1 MQQQSGRTAIIAAA
15 TSLGFAA
22 VPLDGSFDE
31 PPNRAHYCQQGEAAP
46 MRQLATK
53 VLIAGGGPVGLTVA
67 MDLAWRGI
75 PVLVLESRAPG
86 EPPSVKC
93 NHVSARTMEIFRRL
107 GVVQAVRNTGLPAD
121 YPNDVAFRT
130 TTTGTELSRIP
141 IPCRADRYTA
151 AGGPDTWWP
160 TPEPPHRINQ
170 IYLEPVLFAH
180 AKSMPNVRILNR
192 IQLTGF
198 EQGETGVTATA
209 ANLDGGEDLTITAD
223 YMIGADGAHSMV
235 RRRIGATLTG
245 DPMLEQRQSSYIRA
259 PDLLR
264 ATPTK
269 PAWANTSLNPRRSAN
284 MFAIDGRETWLVH
297 NYMRP
302 GETFD
307 SVDREWCIRTILGV
321 GPSFPIEILAKEDWT
336 ARRMIADRF
345 RDRRV
350 FLCGDAAHI
359 WVPNAGYG
367 MNAGIADAMNL
378 SWMLAGVL
386 KGWASPAI
394 LDCYQIERMPITD
407 QVSHYAMDTS
417 TALAKQRGGIPG
429 NIEEPG
435 PNGDAARA
443 RVGQDAYDINVGQFC
458 AGGLNFGSFIEQSP
472 IVAHDG
478 QAPGYTIYDFTPS
491 TVPGCRTPHIW
502 LEGNISLYDAMGP
515 DFTLLRF
522 DRNVDVSNLLEAA
535 TSVGV
540 PLTLLDVTTK
550 EPVYAEKL
558 VLSRPDQHVAW
569 RGNKA
574 PADPVSLVGRIRGAG
589 PGIG

>member
-1 MQQQSGRTAIIAAA
+1 MKRTA
-15 TSLGFAA
+15 T
-22 VPLDGSFDE
+22 
-31 PPNRAHYCQQGEAAP
+31 N
-46 MRQLATK
+46 
-53 VLIAGGGPVGLTVA
+53 VLIAGGGPVGLTLA

-75 PVLVLESRAPG
+75 SVLVLERRAPG

-93 NHVSARTMEIFRRL
+93 NHVSARTMEIFRRV
-107 GVVQAVRNTGLPAD
+107 GVGRAVRNAGLPAD
-121 YPNDVAFRT
+121 YPNDIAFRT
-130 TTTGTELSRIP
+130 TTTGIELSRIP

-151 AGGPDTWWP
+151 TGGLDTWWP

-180 AKSMPNVRILNR
+180 AKSMPGVRILNR
-192 IQLTGF
+192 KEVVAF
-198 EQGETGVTATA
+198 EQDDTGVIATATD
-209 ANLDGGEDLTITAD
+209 LEGGPSLTIAAD

-245 DPMLEQRQSSYIRA
+245 DAMLEQRQSSYIRA
-259 PDLLR
+259 PELLK

-269 PAWANTSLNPRRSAN
+269 RAWANTSLNPRRSAN

-302 GETFD
+302 GESFD

-321 GPSFPIEILAKEDWT
+321 GSSFPIEIIAKEDWT

-394 LDCYQIERMPITD
+394 LDCYETERMPITE
-407 QVSHYAMDTS
+407 QVSRYAMDTS
-417 TALAKQRGGIPG
+417 RALARQRGIVPD

-435 PNGDAARA
+435 PEGEAARA
-443 RVGQDAYDINVGQFC
+443 RVGQEAYDINVGQFC
-458 AGGLNFGSFIEQSP
+458 CGGLNFGSFIENSP
-472 IVAHDG
+472 IIAHDG
-478 QAPGYTIYDFTPS
+478 TAPGYTIYDFTPS

-502 LEGNISLYDAMGP
+502 LGEGISLYDAMGA

-522 DRNVDVSNLLEAA
+522 DQTVDVSALLAA
-535 TSVGV
+535 SKARGL
-540 PLTLLDVTTK
+540 PLVLLDVK
-550 EPVYAEKL
+550 EKQPVYGEKL

-569 RGNKA
+569 RGDIA
-574 PADPVSLVGRIRGAG
+574 PADPIALIDRIRGAG
-589 PGIG
+589 PAHSG

>member
-1 MQQQSGRTAIIAAA
+1 MRHMA
-15 TSLGFAA
+15 T
-22 VPLDGSFDE
+22 
-31 PPNRAHYCQQGEAAP
+31 R
-46 MRQLATK
+46 

-75 PVLVLESRAPG
+75 SVLVIESRAPG

-121 YPNDVAFRT
+121 YPNDIAFRT
-130 TTTGTELSRIP
+130 TTTGIELSRIP

-151 AGGPDTWWP
+151 TGGPDTWWP

-170 IYLEPVLFAH
+170 IFLEPVLFAH
-180 AKSMPNVRILNR
+180 AKSMSGIRILNR
-192 IQLTGF
+192 TQLIDFT
-198 EQGETGVTATA
+198 QHETGVTAIA
-209 ANLDGGEDLTITAD
+209 ADLDGGENLTIAAD

-235 RRRIGATLTG
+235 RRKIGASLTG
-245 DPMLEQRQSSYIRA
+245 DPMLEQRQSTYFRA
-259 PDLLR
+259 PDLLG

-302 GETFD
+302 NETFD
-307 SVDREWCIRTILGV
+307 SVDREHCIRTILGV

-367 MNAGIADAMNL
+367 MNAGIADSMNL

-394 LDCYQIERMPITD
+394 LDSYEFERMPITE

-417 TALAKQRGGIPG
+417 SALAKQRGVVPD
-429 NIEEPG
+429 NIEDPG
-435 PNGDAARA
+435 PEGDAARA
-443 RVGQDAYDINVGQFC
+443 RVGQEAYDINVGQFC
-458 AGGLNFGSFIEQSP
+458 CGGLNFGSFYENSP
-472 IVAHDG
+472 IIAYDG
-478 QAPGYTIYDFTPS
+478 ESAPGYTIYDFTPS

-502 LEGNISLYDAMGP
+502 LGEGISLYDALGP

-522 DRNVDVSNLLEAA
+522 DPNLDVGGMLRAA
-535 TSVGV
+535 ALRGV
-540 PLTLLDVTTK
+540 PLSVLDIKTT

-558 VLSRPDQHVAW
+558 VLSRPDQHVGW
-569 RGNKA
+569 RGNA
-574 PADPVSLVGRIRGAG
+574 PPADPLGLIDRIRGAVHVR
-589 PGIG
+589 PTAPNDKKMFATL

>member
-1 MQQQSGRTAIIAAA
+1 
-15 TSLGFAA
+15 
-22 VPLDGSFDE
+22 
-31 PPNRAHYCQQGEAAP
+31 
-46 MRQLATK
+46 MRQIATR

-75 PVLVLESRAPG
+75 AVVVLESRAPG

-107 GVVQAVRNTGLPAD
+107 GVVRAVREAGLPAD
-121 YPNDVAFRT
+121 YPNDIAFRT

-141 IPCRADRYTA
+141 IPCRADRYSAT
-151 AGGPDTWWP
+151 GGPDTWWP

-170 IYLEPVLFAH
+170 IFLEPVLFAH
-180 AKSMPNVRILNR
+180 AGSMQGVRILNR
-192 IQLTGF
+192 MQLTGF
-198 EQGETGVTATA
+198 QQHDAGVTVTVAD
-209 ANLDGGEDLTITAD
+209 LDGGEDLTISAD
-223 YMIGADGAHSMV
+223 YLIGADGAHSLV
-235 RRRIGATLTG
+235 RRRIGASLTG
-245 DPMLEQRQSSYIRA
+245 DAMLEQRQSTYIRA
-259 PDLLR
+259 PELLR
-264 ATPTK
+264 ATPTR

-307 SVDREWCIRTILGV
+307 NVDREWCIRTILGV
-321 GPSFPIEILAKEDWT
+321 GPSFPFEIIAKEDWT

-386 KGWASPAI
+386 NGWASPAI
-394 LDCYQIERMPITD
+394 LDCYEIERMPITE
-407 QVSHYAMDTS
+407 QVSRYAMATS
-417 TALAKQRGGIPG
+417 AALARQRGVVPD
-429 NIEEPG
+429 NIEQPG
-435 PNGDAARA
+435 PDGDAARA
-443 RVGQDAYDINVGQFC
+443 RLGQDAYDINVGQFC
-458 AGGLNFGSFIEQSP
+458 CGGLNFGSFVEQSP
-472 IVAHDG
+472 IIVGDG
-478 QAPGYTIYDFTPS
+478 AQAPGYTIYDFTPS

-502 LEGNISLYDAMGP
+502 LQDGTSLYDVMGA

-522 DRNVDVSNLLEAA
+522 DRSVDVGDVTAAAQGRGVPLKVVDVS
-535 TSVGV
+535 TQ
-540 PLTLLDVTTK
+540 

-569 RGNKA
+569 RGNAA
-574 PADPVSLVGRIRGAG
+574 PADPAGLIDQIRGARRVAG
-589 PGIG
+589 

>member
-1 MQQQSGRTAIIAAA
+1 MLRFERRRQALSFRE
-15 TSLGFAA
+15 SLFPA
-22 VPLDGSFDE
+22 E
-31 PPNRAHYCQQGEAAP
+31 
-46 MRQLATK
+46 
-53 VLIAGGGPVGLTVA
+53 LTV
-67 MDLAWRGI
+67 
-75 PVLVLESRAPG
+75 
-86 EPPSVKC
+86 
-93 NHVSARTMEIFRRL
+93 
-107 GVVQAVRNTGLPAD
+107 
-121 YPNDVAFRT
+121 
-130 TTTGTELSRIP
+130 
-141 IPCRADRYTA
+141 YTA
-151 AGGPDTWWP
+151 TGGPDTWWP

-170 IYLEPVLFAH
+170 IYLEPVLFEH
-180 AKSMPNVRILNR
+180 AKSMPAVRILNR
-192 IQLTGF
+192 TEVTGF
-198 EQGETGVTATA
+198 EQNDSGVVVTAA
-209 ANLDGGEDLTITAD
+209 DLEGGEDLTISAD

-259 PDLLR
+259 PELLR

-307 SVDREWCIRTILGV
+307 SVDRDWCIRTILGV

-345 RDRRV
+345 RDRRI

-394 LDCYQIERMPITD
+394 LDCHETERMPITA
-407 QVSHYAMDTS
+407 QVSRYAMDTS
-417 TALAKQRGGIPG
+417 TALAKQRGGIPA
-429 NIEEPG
+429 NIEDAG
-435 PNGDAARA
+435 SDGDAARA
-443 RVGQDAYDINVGQFC
+443 RVGEDAYDINVGQFC
-458 AGGLNFGSFIEQSP
+458 CGGLNFGSFIEDSP
-472 IVAHDG
+472 IIAHDG
-478 QAPGYTIYDFTPS
+478 SAPGYTMYDFTPS

-502 LEGNISLYDAMGP
+502 LGHGISLYDAMGP

-522 DRNVDVSNLLEAA
+522 DRNADAAGLLAA
-535 TSVGV
+535 AETRGV
-540 PLTLLDVTTK
+540 PLTLLDVSSK

-558 VLSRPDQHVAW
+558 VVSRPDQHVAW
-569 RGNKA
+569 RGNA
-574 PADPVSLVGRIRGAG
+574 GPADPLGLIDRIRGAG
-589 PGIG
+589 PCTQ

>member
-1 MQQQSGRTAIIAAA
+1 MSHI
-15 TSLGFAA
+15 
-22 VPLDGSFDE
+22 
-31 PPNRAHYCQQGEAAP
+31 
-46 MRQLATK
+46 ATK

-75 PVLVLESRAPG
+75 SVVVLESRAPG

-107 GVVQAVRNTGLPAD
+107 GVAQSVRDAGLPAD
-121 YPNDVAFRT
+121 YPNDAAFRT
-130 TTTGTELSRIP
+130 TTTGIELSRIP

-151 AGGPDTWWP
+151 TGGPDTWWP

-180 AKSMPNVRILNR
+180 AQSIPGIRILNR
-192 IQLTGF
+192 TQLTTF
-198 EQGETGVTATA
+198 DQHETGVTAIA
-209 ANLDGGEDLTITAD
+209 ADLAGGEDLTITAD
-223 YMIGADGAHSMV
+223 YLIGADGAHSTV
-235 RRRIGATLTG
+235 RRKIGASLTG
-245 DPMLEQRQSSYIRA
+245 DAVLEQRQSSYIRA
-259 PDLLR
+259 PELLR
-264 ATPTK
+264 AIPTK

-302 GETFD
+302 EETFD
-307 SVDREWCIRTILGV
+307 SVDREGSIRTILGV
-321 GPSFPIEILAKEDWT
+321 GSSFPFQIIAKEDWT
-336 ARRMIADRF
+336 ARRMIADQF

-367 MNAGIADAMNL
+367 MNAGSADAMNL
-378 SWMLAGVL
+378 TWMLAGVL
-386 KGWASPAI
+386 NGWAAPAI

-407 QVSHYAMDTS
+407 QVSRYAMGTS
-417 TALAKQRGGIPG
+417 RALARQRGVIPD

-435 PNGDAARA
+435 PEGDAARA
-443 RVGQDAYDINVGQFC
+443 QVGQHAYDINVGQFC
-458 AGGLNFGSFIEQSP
+458 CGGLNFGSFYENSP
-472 IVAHDG
+472 IIAHDNEA
-478 QAPGYTIYDFTPS
+478 APGYTLYDFTPS

-502 LEGNISLYDAMGP
+502 LREGVSLYDSMGS

-522 DRNVDVSNLLEAA
+522 DQTLDVGNLLTAA
-535 TSVGV
+535 KVRGV
-540 PLTLLDVTTK
+540 PLHLLDITTS

-569 RGNKA
+569 RANTA
-574 PADPVSLVGRIRGAG
+574 PADPIELIDRIRGAG
-589 PGIG
+589 QLVG

>member
-1 MQQQSGRTAIIAAA
+1 MRHMTAA
-15 TSLGFAA
+15 
-22 VPLDGSFDE
+22 
-31 PPNRAHYCQQGEAAP
+31 
-46 MRQLATK
+46 
-53 VLIAGGGPVGLTVA
+53 VLIAGGGPIGLTLA
-67 MDLAWRGI
+67 MDLASRGI
-75 PVLVLESRAPG
+75 SVVVLERRAPG

-93 NHVSARTMEIFRRL
+93 NHVSARTMEIFRRV
-107 GVVQAVRNTGLPAD
+107 GVGRAVRNAGLPAD
-121 YPNDVAFRT
+121 YPNDIAFRT
-130 TTTGTELSRIP
+130 TTTGIELSRIP

-151 AGGPDTWWP
+151 TGGPDTWWP

-180 AKSMPNVRILNR
+180 AKSMPGVRILNR
-192 IQLTGF
+192 KEVAAF
-198 EQGETGVTATA
+198 EQDDTGVIATATD
-209 ANLDGGEDLTITAD
+209 LEGGPSLTIAAD

-245 DPMLEQRQSSYIRA
+245 DAMLEQRQSSYIRA
-259 PDLLR
+259 PELLK

-269 PAWANTSLNPRRSAN
+269 RAWANTSLNPRRSAN

-302 GETFD
+302 GESFD

-321 GPSFPIEILAKEDWT
+321 GSSFPIEIIAKEDWT

-394 LDCYQIERMPITD
+394 LDCYETERMPITE
-407 QVSHYAMDTS
+407 QVSRYAMKTS
-417 TALAKQRGGIPG
+417 TDLAAQRSVVPQ
-429 NIEEPG
+429 NINAPA
-435 PNGDAARA
+435 PAGDAARA
-443 RVGQDAYDINVGQFC
+443 AVGQHAYDINVGQFC
-458 AGGLNFGSFIEQSP
+458 CGGLNFGSFIENSP
-472 IVAHDG
+472 IIAHDG
-478 QAPGYTIYDFTPS
+478 AAPGYTIYDFTPS

-502 LEGNISLYDAMGP
+502 LDEGVSIYDAMSP

-522 DRNVDVSNLLEAA
+522 DRTVDVSPMLGAAEAR
-535 TSVGV
+535 GV
-540 PLTLLDVTTK
+540 PLKLLDVATK
-550 EPVYAEKL
+550 DQVYAEKL

-569 RGNKA
+569 RGNTA
-574 PADPVSLVGRIRGAG
+574 PADPLGLIDRI
-589 PGIG
+589 